1 MYKFIIQDSLPSV
14 LWRCWLGG
22 RKGIWPVKSEWWGA
36 GVVVCLEQGADLHMA
51 QLMSWPLTVSCFI
64 KIQTG
69 FTFPV
74 PTYPGSCRK
83 RAVKRVCVCVCVT
96 VCFHPN
102 FLLQSGTLITKSCH
116 LPSACLQL
124 TVPTD
129 NLIIVK
135 QTDKTNANDTKNC
148 HQVVV
153 LCDMEVLLTETWWQF
168 GNYGKTQGIQWPI
181 TVQSF

>member
-36 GVVVCLEQGADLHMA
+36 GMVVCLEQGADLHMA

-74 PTYPGSCRK
+74 PTYPGSCKK
-83 RAVKRVCVCVCVT
+83 RAIKRVCVCMCDSMLPPQFSVT
-96 VCFHPN
+96 KWYTNHKERWMCGTKLKDRFPSSELRERLGIDDISLVLQQNRLRWYGH
-102 FLLQSGTLITKSCH
+102 LLRKE
-116 LPSACLQL
+116 
-124 TVPTD
+124 D
-129 NLIIVK
+129 NDWLK
-135 QTDKTNANDTKNC
+135 KY
-148 HQVVV
+148 
-153 LCDMEVLLTETWWQF
+153 MEYEVEGPRPRGRPKRT
-168 GNYGKTQGIQWPI
+168 
-181 TVQSF
+181 